1 MLSLHYKRASRLY
14 FAEQRAMKTSSY
26 VHFLLRPWSMAYAIV
41 VISSNKTRVNPSKDA
56 TIYPKLSYTRQE
68 FFSFFFFW
76 KNLQLNQDWFSISRE
91 CDKILWK
98 RWKSG
103 YATNTQNDRFMIDR
117 SVTLLFIRANEIR
130 GGCKFKLIALKR
142 HGPGNPWKKPAQKSG

>member
-26 VHFLLRPWSMAYAIV
+26 VHFLLRLWSMAYAIV

-68 FFSFFFFW
+68 FFSFFFF
-76 KNLQLNQDWFSISRE
+76 FFE
-91 CDKILWK
+91 KI
-98 RWKSG
+98 
-103 YATNTQNDRFMIDR
+103 YN
-117 SVTLLFIRANEIR
+117 
-130 GGCKFKLIALKR
+130 
-142 HGPGNPWKKPAQKSG
+142 